1 MRHIRPVLVSLG
13 LLSFSITA
21 AAAENV
27 CVHAADGAI
36 VCGPVTSQNANPS
49 TNPTPGP
56 SANPS
61 PSPSPSSGPSASPS
75 KNPFD
80 LPATTFVPQGDAAPP
95 PATARRPSLSH
106 APREAKRHV
115 APPKHVYRQP
125 PPREFER
132 RPPPR
137 RIAREDM
144 LRREAE
150 RGHRPPPRLDR
161 ERPVRYSEAERRRHE
176 VNRERPMPRFD
187 RDGPPPRPYE
197 ARLRELEREVRMLR
211 GEREAALRRG
221 PERRDIAQQNY
232 RGRPPPPRYADRDMH
247 DRYGMPQRP
256 PRRDDRERYQD

>member
-13 LLSFSITA
+13 ILSFSIGP

-36 VCGPVTSQNANPS
+36 VCGPVTTQSAS
-49 TNPTPGP
+49 PTPAPTPSASPSSGA

-61 PSPSPSSGPSASPS
+61 ASPSTSSS

-95 PATARRPSLSH
+95 PAAARKPALNRP
-106 APREAKRHV
+106 PQMAKRHV
-115 APPKHVYRQP
+115 APPKHAYRQP
-125 PPREFER
+125 PPHEFDR

-137 RIAREDM
+137 QIARDEM
-144 LRREAE
+144 LRREAA
-150 RGHRPPPRLDR
+150 RGHRPPPHYDR

-176 VNRERPMPRFD
+176 INRERPMPRFD
-187 RDGPPPRPYE
+187 RDVPPRQYE
-197 ARLRELEREVRMLR
+197 ARLRELEREIRMLR
-211 GEREAALRRG
+211 GQREAALHRA
-221 PERRDIAQQNY
+221 PDRRDIARPAY
-232 RGRPPPPRYADRDMH
+232 GGRPPPPRYADRDMR